1 MRDWSPVMGLPLWV
15 WLFVIPSVIAVICLL
30 AGPKLERI
38 LRPLWR
44 FLDGIYFAS
53 GVISAGFMVTILLII
68 VAQMIARWTGY
79 ALPGTTEFAGYAM
92 AATSFFALSHALT
105 RGAHIR
111 VSIILNST
119 RFLKRWLDV
128 FAVFGAA
135 VIATYFARYA
145 IKTNQFSEM
154 LNDRT
159 QGQDQIPEW
168 LVTLFSLPS
177 RAFGE
182 WGQAMA
188 NSSDTLVYTPVWI
201 PQLAMSIGTVLLAI
215 ALWDTLYRMLI
226 TGVNPIV
233 SEAVE

>member
-15 WLFVIPSVIAVICLL
+15 WLFVLPSLIGVFCLI
-30 AGPKLERI
+30 AGPRVERV
-38 LRPLWR
+38 LRPIWR
-44 FLDGIYFAS
+44 LLDGVYVAS
-53 GVISAGFMVTILLII
+53 GAIAGFFMVMILSLI
-68 VAQMIARWTGY
+68 VLGMVARWTSV
-79 ALPGTTEFAGYAM
+79 AVPGTTEFAGYAM
-92 AATSFFALSHALT
+92 AATSFFALCHALA

-111 VSIILNST
+111 VSIILNAND
-119 RFLKRWLDV
+119 FLKKWLDL

-145 IKTNQFSEM
+145 VKTNFFSEV

-168 LVTLFSLPS
+168 LVALFRLDFAGVAEGST
-177 RAFGE
+177 
-182 WGQAMA
+182 
-188 NSSDTLVYTPVWI
+188 TLVYTPVWI
-201 PQLAMSIGTVLLAI
+201 PQLAMSAGTILLAI
-215 ALWDTLYRMLI
+215 ALWDTLYRMLV

>member
-15 WLFVIPSVIAVICLL
+15 WLFVLPSLIGVFCLI
-30 AGPKLERI
+30 AGPRVERM
-38 LRPLWR
+38 LRPIWR
-44 FLDGIYFAS
+44 LLDGVYVAS
-53 GVISAGFMVTILLII
+53 GVIAGFFMVMILSLI
-68 VAQMIARWTGY
+68 VLGMVARWTSV
-79 ALPGTTEFAGYAM
+79 AVPGTTEFAGYAM
-92 AATSFFALSHALT
+92 AATSFFALCHALA

-111 VSIILNST
+111 VSIILNANN
-119 RFLKRWLDV
+119 FLKKWLDL

-145 IKTNQFSEM
+145 VKTNFFSEV

-168 LVTLFSLPS
+168 LVALFRLDFAGVAEGST
-177 RAFGE
+177 
-182 WGQAMA
+182 
-188 NSSDTLVYTPVWI
+188 TLVYTPVWI
-201 PQLAMSIGTVLLAI
+201 PQLAMSAGTILLAI
-215 ALWDTLYRMLI
+215 ALWDTLYRMLV

>member
-15 WLFVIPSVIAVICLL
+15 WLFVLPSLIGVICLI
-30 AGPKLERI
+30 AGPRIERI
-38 LRPLWR
+38 LRPIWR
-44 FLDGIYFAS
+44 FLDGLYFAS
-53 GVISAGFMVTILLII
+53 GAVAAVFMVTILLLI
-68 VAQMIARWTGY
+68 VAQMIARWTSV

-92 AATSFFALSHALT
+92 AATSFFALCHALT

-119 RFLKRWLDV
+119 EFLKRWLDV

-135 VIATYFARYA
+135 VIATYFARFA

-168 LVTLFSLPS
+168 VVSLFSLNFKAALS
-177 RAFGE
+177 G
-182 WGQAMA
+182 
-188 NSSDTLVYTPVWI
+188 SSELVYTPVWI

-215 ALWDTLYRMLI
+215 SLWDTLYRMLV

>member
-1 MRDWSPVMGLPLWV
+1 MRDWSPVMGLPLWA
-15 WLFVIPSVIAVICLL
+15 WLFLFPSLIGIICLI
-30 AGPKLERI
+30 AGPKLERP
-38 LRPLWR
+38 LRPLLR
-44 FLDGIYFAS
+44 ILDGVYFAS
-53 GVISAGFMVTILLII
+53 GAIAAFFMVTILSLI
-68 VAQMIARWTGY
+68 VLGMVARWTGV
-79 ALPGTTEFAGYAM
+79 AVPGTTEFAGYAM
-92 AATSFFALSHALT
+92 AATSFFALCHAMT

-111 VSIILNST
+111 VSIILNMND
-119 RFLKRWLDV
+119 FLKRWLDV

-159 QGQDQIPEW
+159 QGQDQIPQW
-168 LVTLFSLPS
+168 LVSLFQLDFSGAAAGDS
-177 RAFGE
+177 
-182 WGQAMA
+182 
-188 NSSDTLVYTPVWI
+188 TLVYTPIWI

>member
-15 WLFVIPSVIAVICLL
+15 WLFVLPSMIAVAMLL
-30 AGPKLERI
+30 LGPRAERP

-44 FLDGIYFAS
+44 VLDGVYLAS
-53 GVISAGFMVTILLII
+53 GAIAAFFMVTILALI
-68 VAQMIARWTGY
+68 VVGMVARWTSV
-79 ALPGTTEFAGYAM
+79 AVPGTTEFAGYAM

-111 VSIILNST
+111 VSILLNSS

-135 VIATYFARYA
+135 IIATYFARFA
-145 IKTNQFSEM
+145 IKANMFSEM

-168 LVTLFSLPS
+168 LVALFRLDFSGAAS
-177 RAFGE
+177 AGN
-182 WGQAMA
+182 A
-188 NSSDTLVYTPVWI
+188 LVYTPVWI
-201 PQLAMSIGTVLLAI
+201 PQLAMSIGTVLLAV
-215 ALWDTLYRMLI
+215 ALWDTLYRMLA
-226 TGVNPIV
+226 TGVSPIV

>member
-1 MRDWSPVMGLPLWV
+1 MRDWSPVMGLPLWA
-15 WLFVIPSVIAVICLL
+15 WLFLFPSLIGILCLI
-30 AGPKLERI
+30 AGPKLERP

-44 FLDGIYFAS
+44 VLDGVYFAS
-53 GVISAGFMVTILLII
+53 GAIAAFFMVTILSLI
-68 VAQMIARWTGY
+68 VLGMVARWTGI
-79 ALPGTTEFAGYAM
+79 AVPGTTEFAGYAM
-92 AATSFFALSHALT
+92 AATSFFALCHAMT

-111 VSIILNST
+111 VSIILNMND
-119 RFLKRWLDV
+119 FLKRWLDV

-135 VIATYFARYA
+135 VIATYFARFA

-159 QGQDQIPEW
+159 QGQDQIPQW
-168 LVTLFSLPS
+168 LVSLFQLDFAGVAAGDS
-177 RAFGE
+177 
-182 WGQAMA
+182 
-188 NSSDTLVYTPVWI
+188 TLVYTPVWI
-201 PQLAMSIGTVLLAI
+201 PQLAMSIGTVLLAV